1 MRRLRMY
8 AALPHVSLR
17 AGVPQ
22 VYSGRASASDIS
34 HMVFGG
40 RIHVK
45 GMRGVMDLGSFA
57 QSFDFASER
66 WVAFY
71 ARERELGA
79 RCGAGYGGGAAGRRG
94 DGVALPRPARL
105 PLGAR
110 RADAYAD
117 GPARGATRAG

>member
-8 AALPHVSLR
+8 AAFPHVILR

-71 ARERELGA
+71 ARER
-79 RCGAGYGGGAAGRRG
+79 GGAHERRRG
-94 DGVALPRPARL
+94 VSRGR
-105 PLGAR
+105 AR
-110 RADAYAD
+110 RVSHGY
-117 GPARGATRAG
+117 RACAVL